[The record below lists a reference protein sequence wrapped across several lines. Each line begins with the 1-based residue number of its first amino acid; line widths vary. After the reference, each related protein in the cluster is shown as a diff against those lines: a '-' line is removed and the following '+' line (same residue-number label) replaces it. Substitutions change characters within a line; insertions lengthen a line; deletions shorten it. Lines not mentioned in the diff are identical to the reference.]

1 MSKYRLL
8 ALDLDGTTLLNN
20 HEISRNTSLAIQN
33 VVKAGIIVVF
43 STGRGVPNTKIY
55 WEKLGIS
62 FPLVL
67 LNGAEIWMEP
77 GKLLERHLIN
87 IDTFQKLHKIAI
99 DTHSWFWGYSEKG
112 LFRKR
117 DWPANFLNNI
127 G

>member
-1 MSKYRLL
+1 MVFLALATIATNRFGKEWEYLSKYRLL

-62 FPLVL
+62 ISTSIAKWGRDMD
-67 LNGAEIWMEP
+67 GAWKTIE
-77 GKLLERHLIN
+77 K
-87 IDTFQKLHKIAI
+87 TF
-99 DTHSWFWGYSEKG
+99 Y
-112 LFRKR
+112 
-117 DWPANFLNNI
+117 
-127 G
+127 